1 MHFTRPPA
9 RFSRRNLIKLCGLA
23 ALARPCHGQSPNNTV
38 RLAMIGCGRRAHSLA
53 RQFLE
58 IREVAIVALCDPD
71 PAQMESLAT
80 LPGMPA
86 GLARLQDYRKLLE
99 SRDIDAVVVSSP
111 NHWHTLHAIHAMQAG
126 KDVYLEKPVTHELW
140 EGRQLV
146 AAEEKYGRIIA
157 AGFQSRS
164 DPGTRD
170 GIQFVREGNLGKI
183 QSVHVCCFKERDSIG
198 IRKTPL
204 APPPGTDFNLWL
216 GPAADLP
223 ILREQFHYDWHW
235 AWNTGNGDIG
245 NQTPHEIDIA
255 NRVLGDGL
263 PPKQVRSFG
272 GRFGWNDAGATPN
285 LQAATY
291 ELAGVP
297 VIIEVNNL
305 KLSPTRNVSAARD
318 GIRIGVVVRCE
329 GGQLRGGTGGMYAV
343 GEDGRKTVQ
352 KFPGDGGAGHL
363 ENFINAVRSRRSADI
378 ASRILPAECSAAI
391 AHLANLSYRSGGKSS
406 DIAEISGG
414 NERLE
419 TILADQAKQLAAWG
433 IAAPEYTLG
442 RVIEFDP
449 ASGRIITPDVD
460 PELVRRRCRP
470 EFQIPDFG

>member
-1 MHFTRPPA
+1 
-9 RFSRRNLIKLCGLA
+9 
-23 ALARPCHGQSPNNTV
+23 
-38 RLAMIGCGRRAHSLA
+38 
-53 RQFLE
+53 
-58 IREVAIVALCDPD
+58 
-71 PAQMESLAT
+71 
-80 LPGMPA
+80 
-86 GLARLQDYRKLLE
+86 
-99 SRDIDAVVVSSP
+99 
-111 NHWHTLHAIHAMQAG
+111 
-126 KDVYLEKPVTHELW
+126 
-140 EGRQLV
+140 
-146 AAEEKYGRIIA
+146 
-157 AGFQSRS
+157 
-164 DPGTRD
+164 
-170 GIQFVREGNLGKI
+170 
-183 QSVHVCCFKERDSIG
+183 VHVCCFKERDSIG

-343 GEDGRKTVQ
+343 GKDGRKTIQ

-449 ASGRIITPDVD
+449 ASGRIVTPDVD